1 MISDEEVVKDILQD
15 VFVSLWSKTGLEI
28 NTSFSAYIYAA
39 VRFQLFDY
47 IDKQKVRQGYADSLQ
62 HFLDQ
67 GVYSTDNYLLEKE
80 LQQQI
85 EKEIMNLPP
94 KMREIFILSRQEEKS
109 YEEIARQ
116 SNVSLNTVRKQVSN
130 ALKIMRSK
138 FTSLFFTFLNSIY
151 YFFHLNLHIA
161 KKRIKPLLSWRP
173 KTQKKFLNVT
183 AKAPVPKRRNP
194 G

>member
-1 MISDEEVVKDILQD
+1 MYCYADLSDKELIALVLEKDDQAFGVLYERYFPLLFIYARKIIADEEVVKDLLQD
-15 VFVSLWSKTGLEI
+15 VFVSLWSKTPLAI
-28 NTSFSAYIYAA
+28 NRSFSSYIYAA

-47 IDKQKVRQGYADSLQ
+47 MDKQKVRNGYADSLQ

-67 GVYSTDNYLLEKE
+67 GEYSTDNYLLEKE

-109 YEEIARQ
+109 YEEIAKQR
-116 SNVSLNTVRKQVSN
+116 NVSLNTVRKQVSN

-138 FTSLFFTFLNSIY
+138 LTLLFFTF
-151 YFFHLNLHIA
+151 F
-161 KKRIKPLLSWRP
+161 
-173 KTQKKFLNVT
+173 
-183 AKAPVPKRRNP
+183 
-194 G
+194 

>member
-1 MISDEEVVKDILQD
+1 MYCHTDLSDKELIALVLKKDEQAFGLLYERYFPLLFIYANKIISDEEVVKDILQD
-15 VFVSLWSKTGLEI
+15 VFVSLWSKTRLEI
-28 NTSFSAYIYAA
+28 NTSFSSYIYAA

-62 HFLDQ
+62 HFLDR
-67 GVYSTDNYLLEKE
+67 GEYATDNYLLEKE

-138 FTSLFFTFLNSIY
+138 FTSLFFTF
-151 YFFHLNLHIA
+151 F
-161 KKRIKPLLSWRP
+161 
-173 KTQKKFLNVT
+173 
-183 AKAPVPKRRNP
+183 
-194 G
+194 

>member
-1 MISDEEVVKDILQD
+1 MYCQTDLSDKELLALVLKKDEQAFGHLYERYFPLLFIYAHKIISDEEVVKDILQD
-15 VFVSLWSKTGLEI
+15 VFVSLWSKTSLEI
-28 NTSFSAYIYAA
+28 NTSFSSYIYAA

-47 IDKQKVRQGYADSLQ
+47 IDKQKVRKGYADSLQ

-67 GVYSTDNYLLEKE
+67 GEYSTDNYLLEKE

-94 KMREIFILSRQEEKS
+94 KMREIFILSRQQEKS
-109 YEEIARQ
+109 YEEIAKQ

-138 FTSLFFTFLNSIY
+138 FTLLFFTF
-151 YFFHLNLHIA
+151 F
-161 KKRIKPLLSWRP
+161 
-173 KTQKKFLNVT
+173 
-183 AKAPVPKRRNP
+183 
-194 G
+194 

>member
-1 MISDEEVVKDILQD
+1 MYCRTDLSDKELIALVLKKDEQAFGLLYERYFPLLFIYANKIIADEELVKDILQD
-15 VFVSLWSKTGLEI
+15 VFVSLWSKTPLEI

-47 IDKQKVRQGYADSLQ
+47 IDKQKVRKGYADSLQ

-67 GVYSTDNYLLEKE
+67 GEYSTDNYLLEKE

-116 SNVSLNTVRKQVSN
+116 SNISLNTVRKQVSN

-138 FTSLFFTFLNSIY
+138 FTSIFFS
-151 YFFHLNLHIA
+151 FF
-161 KKRIKPLLSWRP
+161 
-173 KTQKKFLNVT
+173 
-183 AKAPVPKRRNP
+183 
-194 G
+194 

>member
-1 MISDEEVVKDILQD
+1 MYCYTDLSDKQLIALVLKKDEQAFGLLYERYFPLLFIYASKIISDEEVVKDILQD

-28 NTSFSAYIYAA
+28 NTSFSSYIYAA

-116 SNVSLNTVRKQVSN
+116 RNVSLNTVRKQVSN

-138 FTSLFFTFLNSIY
+138 FTSLFFTF
-151 YFFHLNLHIA
+151 F
-161 KKRIKPLLSWRP
+161 
-173 KTQKKFLNVT
+173 
-183 AKAPVPKRRNP
+183 
-194 G
+194 